1 MQDTRPNAQRSVPL
15 SEAHVSKQDGPPTLL
30 SLYMCAFEFFA
41 SFLCPPWSFPLSAM
55 AASPP
60 KSLRLRINIG
70 GQKIIEVQP
79 ELFRVAGD
87 NKLSALFSGRW
98 EPHLDASGNY
108 FVDYS
113 PEVFMPFVE
122 WLREFRDTPPD
133 QRPPCVDVDR
143 GIAVQLSG

>member
-1 MQDTRPNAQRSVPL
+1 
-15 SEAHVSKQDGPPTLL
+15 
-30 SLYMCAFEFFA
+30 
-41 SFLCPPWSFPLSAM
+41 M

-113 PEVFMPFVE
+113 PEVFMPFGE
-122 WLREFRDTPPD
+122 WLREFRDSAGSKASMRRRRQQASPCNCPD
-133 QRPPCVDVDR
+133 DDC
-143 GIAVQLSG
+143 ICH